1 MFLRDVW
8 SYSPDSPP
16 PPRSASLR
24 LGHCTQ
30 YCSLGTVCR
39 ALTTHN
45 SQLTLSQLS
54 RARAFCF
61 TAASASLLYLLLC
74 IVYGGLRDA
83 SRGRIRSGSFGRI
96 FLKAAEAAQWRLRD
110 AERRRRCLHGAQQ
123 CKEPVRTFFL
133 GVFNLWV
140 LSTY

>member
-39 ALTTHN
+39 ALTTH
-45 SQLTLSQLS
+45 SSHS
-54 RARAFCF
+54 RSSHGPEL
-61 TAASASLLYLLLC
+61 SASLLHLLHCCICFFVLC
-74 IVYGGLRDA
+74 MADFATPREDGFVQGPSGGSS
-83 SRGRIRSGSFGRI
+83 SRPPKQRSGDFETPRGGG
-96 FLKAAEAAQWRLRD
+96 
-110 AERRRRCLHGAQQ
+110 GASMALNSARSQ
-123 CKEPVRTFFL
+123 CVPSSLVY
-133 GVFNLWV
+133 
-140 LSTY
+140 STSGCYPLIS